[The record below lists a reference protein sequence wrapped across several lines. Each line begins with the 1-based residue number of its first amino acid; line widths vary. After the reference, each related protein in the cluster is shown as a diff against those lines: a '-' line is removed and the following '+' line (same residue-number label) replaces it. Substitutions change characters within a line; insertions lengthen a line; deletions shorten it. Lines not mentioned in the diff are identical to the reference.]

1 MTKVAIGADVVAAAQ
16 RMAGAIAG
24 QSAAIE
30 AAGRLPDDLV
40 TALRASGV
48 LGLWLPAE
56 LGGAEA
62 IPADVVDAVATLAAA
77 DGSTGWC
84 AAVSVGTGALAAY
97 LPRAGA
103 QRIFAS
109 PSTLTG
115 GSFNPA
121 GRATVEAG
129 GALCLSGRW
138 GFGSGGSHADWMSGA
153 CLLVDAD
160 GELVTSVDGRP
171 EARLA
176 FFPAAA
182 TTIHDTWHTA
192 GLQGTASHDY
202 EVEALAIPADHTMA
216 FAFDPWPDGAMWH
229 MPPMPLFFAP
239 FAAVALGIA
248 RGAIDD
254 LVVLA
259 QVKTP
264 YRSARSLAE
273 RDVVQSMV
281 ARAEASTRSARAF
294 LVETLDGLVAAAGAG
309 ADITLKDRAIARL
322 AVVNAARA
330 GREAVDLCF
339 EAAGTTSLF
348 ADHPLQ
354 RRLRDI
360 HALNTHVVLAFPGLE
375 TVGRV
380 LFGLEPDTPL
390 L

>member
-1 MTKVAIGADVVAAAQ
+1 MTVVATGADVVAATG
-16 RMAGAIAG
+16 RMAEAVADR
-24 QSAAIE
+24 SAAIE
-30 AAGRLPDDLV
+30 SAGRLPDDIV
-40 TALRASGV
+40 AELRASGV
-48 LGLWLPAE
+48 PGLWLPAE

-62 IPADVVDAVATLAAA
+62 APVDVVDAIATLAAA

-84 AAVSVGTGALAAY
+84 AAVSVGTNALAAY
-97 LPRAGA
+97 LPRNGA
-103 QRIFAS
+103 HRIFAS

-121 GRATVEAG
+121 GRATVDAD
-129 GALCLSGRW
+129 GALRLSGRW

-153 CLLVDAD
+153 CLLVDGA
-160 GELVTSVDGRP
+160 GELVISDDGRP

-182 TTIHDTWHTA
+182 VTIHDTWHTS
-192 GLQGTASHDY
+192 GLRGTASHDY
-202 EVEALAIPADHTMA
+202 EVEALEIPAGDSMA
-216 FAFDPWPDGAMWH
+216 FEFTPWPSGRMWH

-239 FAAVALGIA
+239 LAAVALGLA

-254 LVVLA
+254 LVALA
-259 QVKTP
+259 LVKTP

-273 RDVVQSMV
+273 RDVVQSTV

-294 LVETLDGLVAAAGAG
+294 LVETLDGLVASAGAG
-309 ADITLKDRAIARL
+309 AEISLNDRAIARL
-322 AVVNAARA
+322 AVVHAAQA
-330 GREAVDLCF
+330 GRDAVNLCF

-348 ADHPLQ
+348 VDHPLQ
-354 RRLRDI
+354 RRHRDV
-360 HALNTHVVLAFPGLE
+360 HALNAHVVLAFPGLE

-380 LFGLEPDTPL
+380 MLGLEPDTPL